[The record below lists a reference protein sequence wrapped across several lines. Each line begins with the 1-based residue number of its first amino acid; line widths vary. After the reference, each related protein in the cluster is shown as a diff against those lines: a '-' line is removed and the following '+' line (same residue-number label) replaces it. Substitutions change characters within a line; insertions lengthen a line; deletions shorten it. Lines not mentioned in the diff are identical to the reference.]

1 MKSILVPAEEGAG
14 LVGQLT
20 TALLAAVG
28 GGHIDGVAPRSVM
41 GAYVFAE
48 GMSVAA
54 TSALDSF
61 EQEEDGRAERA
72 ATAFRDFMNAR
83 GVAWGDPL
91 GASDEPSADWL
102 AETAA
107 GDEAIGQLARLY
119 EVTVLARPVAD
130 APVPRLALLETV
142 LFESGRPV
150 LVAPPEAPERLG
162 EVILVAWNGS
172 TESARALTYAQPLLA
187 RAKKVVVLTVEGGS
201 VAGPNAG
208 EVERALV
215 RAGVAAEVT
224 GARPE
229 GRSVGETILAEAEA
243 AGADLLVK
251 GAYTQSRLR
260 QMIFGGAT
268 SHILAKASLPVL
280 MAH

>member
-1 MKSILVPAEEGAG
+1 M
-14 LVGQLT
+14 
-20 TALLAAVG
+20 
-28 GGHIDGVAPRSVM
+28 
-41 GAYVFAE
+41 
-48 GMSVAA
+48 
-54 TSALDSF
+54 
-61 EQEEDGRAERA
+61 
-72 ATAFRDFMNAR
+72 
-83 GVAWGDPL
+83 
-91 GASDEPSADWL
+91 
-102 AETAA
+102 
-107 GDEAIGQLARLY
+107 
-119 EVTVLARPVAD
+119 
-130 APVPRLALLETV
+130 
-142 LFESGRPV
+142 
-150 LVAPPEAPERLG
+150 
-162 EVILVAWNGS
+162 
-172 TESARALTYAQPLLA
+172 
-187 RAKKVVVLTVEGGS
+187 LTVEGGS

-229 GRSVGETILAEAEA
+229 GRSIGETILAEAEA